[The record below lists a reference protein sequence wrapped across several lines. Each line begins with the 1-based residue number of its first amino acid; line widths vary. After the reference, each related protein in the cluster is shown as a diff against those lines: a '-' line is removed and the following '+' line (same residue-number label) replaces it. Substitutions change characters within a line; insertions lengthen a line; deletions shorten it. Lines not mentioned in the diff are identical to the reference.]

1 VCLLSAAH
9 AATPDAQG
17 IDIRP
22 LAATCAAC
30 HGTDG
35 EAVRGAAMP
44 RLAGLPS
51 GYFVLQM
58 EAFRTGA
65 RSGTVMQQ
73 IAKGFS
79 AAQTEALAN
88 YFAAR

>member
-1 VCLLSAAH
+1 
-9 AATPDAQG
+9 
-17 IDIRP
+17 
-22 LAATCAAC
+22 
-30 HGTDG
+30 
-35 EAVRGAAMP
+35 MP